1 MQRYSVDLSTPTRA
15 NQLPIGFGMSWDWRS
30 NRGDPTTQLATELWT
45 NQVFQNNLKS
55 VMQEYIQSTLSTLLE
70 DQRKVTEQA
79 AVIEKL
85 IERLE
90 SAVTKSITRDSVI

>member
-30 NRGDPTTQLATELWT
+30 NRGDATTQLATELLM
-45 NQVFQNNLKS
+45 NQTFQNNLKS
-55 VMQEYIQSTLSTLLE
+55 VMQEYIQNTLSTLLE

-79 AVIEKL
+79 AVIERL
-85 IERLE
+85 IQRLE
-90 SAVTKSITRDSVI
+90 AAVAKSMSKDSD

>member
-15 NQLPIGFGMSWDWRS
+15 NQLPIGMSWDWRS
-30 NRGDPTTQLATELWT
+30 NGGNPTARLATELT
-45 NQVFQNNLKS
+45 MNPVFQEYLKN
-55 VMQEYIQSTLSTLLE
+55 VMQENIQKSLTTLLE

-85 IERLE
+85 IQRIET
-90 SAVTKSITRDSVI
+90 AVTKSITRASDI